1 MPPVLTHALIAARL
15 PSRLE
20 PKLPPARVPDRP
32 LRDAMRAALVVRPPG
47 RLWVFAYGSLMW
59 DRGSIPHDLALG
71 GHLSGFARRYCLR
84 DENDRGTP
92 EAPSL
97 TLGVEAA
104 PDGEACGGVLLRLP
118 VASEEEEEALWKA
131 WQHEMPAGFYVARWV
146 DVSIGP
152 GGEAEQRAL
161 TFVADA
167 GHRLY
172 AGRLPEAEVAD
183 ALARGVGPQG
193 PAAAYLLDT
202 AEALRREGMPD
213 PMLERLESAVGARL
227 AG

>member
-1 MPPVLTHALIAARL
+1 MPPVLTHALIAASL
-15 PSRLE
+15 PSQRE
-20 PKLPPARVPDRP
+20 PERPPARVPDRP
-32 LRDAMRAALVVRPPG
+32 LRDAMRAALATRPPG

-59 DRGSIPHDLALG
+59 DRGSVPHDSALG
-71 GHLSGFARRYCLR
+71 GRLPGFARRYCLR

-97 TLGVEAA
+97 TLGVEPA
-104 PDGEACGGVLLRLP
+104 PNGETCGGVLFRLP
-118 VASEEEEEALWKA
+118 AASEEEALWKV
-131 WQHEMPAGFYVARWV
+131 WRHEMPSGFYVARWV

-152 GGEAEQRAL
+152 GGEAGQRAL
-161 TFVADA
+161 TFVADS

-172 AGRLPEAEVAD
+172 AGRLPEKEVAD

-213 PMLERLESAVGARL
+213 PLLERLETAVGARL